1 MKHKVL
7 LVLLLGIII
16 SVSASAQKVTMN
28 LKQVKLEKVF
38 SAITQQ
44 TGLTVAYSRTIVNPD
59 RIVTVEA
66 KNQELSKVLNDLFLG
81 TNVNYEIGK
90 TKIYLKEKVTDSE
103 QQTSNA
109 NKKNISGRVVDEKG
123 EPIIGASVMV
133 QGSSL
138 GTITNV
144 DGRYTLANVPE
155 SSTITVSYIG
165 YITVNYAATS
175 RNLSQVV
182 LREDSK
188 TLEEVVVVGYGT
200 QKKVNLTGAVAIVSG
215 DELTTRSAANLSQ
228 LLQGSVPNMNVN
240 FSSGRPGQ
248 GGSFNIRGVN
258 SISADAAPLTIID
271 GIEGDIN
278 KVNPND
284 VESIS
289 VLKDASAAAIYGVRA
304 ANGVVIITT
313 KKGQRNQKAKITYNG
328 YIGVQKATN
337 VLEMANSQE
346 YSTMLL
352 EANYDAYVS
361 TMKASIDKFGGDYS
375 DPDFHN
381 WKFDSDT
388 DWYKELLRSAL
399 ITNHSLGISG
409 GTEKSTYSVG
419 MSYLYQDGVMDVEN
433 NYKRLNFRAA
443 LDYEATNWLKVG
455 FNGVF
460 SNSTQ
465 VLPQNKAW
473 QQAFNAPGIYPVYD
487 PANDN
492 TFPDKY
498 ASPDAVGFTANFYNP
513 VATANYYDSQNENY
527 QVLTNFYAQFQ
538 LLPEKLNFRTS
549 YSYDYSAIR
558 GREYIAPYYVSSW
571 QQQAVSELT
580 KKDTNYYNYIW
591 DNILTYNNQWG
602 KHNFGAMLGYS
613 MRQQQY
619 RYMWGKANNVPEGKD
634 EWLYLSQGNAEG
646 VTLGDDGY
654 CYRGQSYFTRLSYDY
669 AGKYLL
675 TFTMRADGSS
685 KYQEHWGYFPSV
697 GAAWVISEE
706 DFMKDQ
712 KFFDYLKLRA
722 SWGRLGNDH
731 VAASDGFASITT
743 GNSASGVFGNSTFPG
758 YQNTTYFSYLKWELV
773 DETNVGLNFSTFKN
787 RLNVDLDYFYRL
799 TKRAVISPRLPFSN
813 DVLAGNYGKILNS
826 GFDLSLNWN
835 DNIGRDFK
843 YNLGVNLSYLK
854 NKVKDL
860 GGLSSIKGGKTINM
874 VGKEMNSYYGYKVVG
889 VYQTLEECAE
899 DPIAVANNLVPGD
912 FKYED
917 VNGDNVIDGDDRQV
931 LGSYIPNF
939 TYGINLGLNWK
950 NLDFELT
957 TYGQTGG
964 QIYNRKRAL
973 RYAQSNYNFDK
984 AQYEN
989 RWTGPGSTNSH
1000 PSAAALV
1007 KGWNVSDQRV
1017 NSYFVESADFFRIQ
1031 NITLGYSLRNIKMG
1045 NYTLPGIRFSLT
1057 ADRPFTTFKANSFT
1071 PELSDA
1077 EGWDTEV
1084 YPLTSTYSF
1093 GIQIDF

>member
-1 MKHKVL
+1 MKRKITFLVVAVL
-7 LVLLLGIII
+7 CLQTLL
-16 SVSASAQKVTMN
+16 AQNKT
-28 LKQVKLEKVF
+28 
-38 SAITQQ
+38 IR
-44 TGLTVAYSRTIVNPD
+44 GTIV
-59 RIVTVEA
+59 
-66 KNQELSKVLNDLFLG
+66 
-81 TNVNYEIGK
+81 
-90 TKIYLKEKVTDSE
+90 DSF
-103 QQTSNA
+103 S
-109 NKKNISGRVVDEKG
+109 
-123 EPIIGASVMV
+123 EPIIGASAHVK
-133 QGSSL
+133 GTYT
-138 GTITNV
+138 GTISDLN
-144 DGRYTLANVPE
+144 GNYTLENVPE
-155 SSTITVSYIG
+155 DAIITFSYIG
-165 YITVNYAATS
+165 MIPQEIAVKGKNVI
-175 RNLSQVV
+175 NVQLKDDVQ
-182 LREDSK
+182 K
-188 TLEEVVVVGYGT
+188 LEEVVVIGYGSAKAKDLT
-200 QKKVNLTGAVAIVSG
+200 SPITVVKGEALLSTPASSPMAAMQGKVAGVNVTNSGTPGEGPKVAIRG
-215 DELTTRSAANLSQ
+215 K
-228 LLQGSVPNMNVN
+228 
-240 FSSGRPGQ
+240 
-248 GGSFNIRGVN
+248 GSFSN
-258 SISADAAPLTIID
+258 SSPLYVVD
-271 GIEGDIN
+271 GMFYDDIN
-278 KVNPND
+278 FLNSND
-284 VESIS
+284 IQDMS

-498 ASPDAVGFTANFYNP
+498 ASPDAVGFTANFYTP

>member
-1 MKHKVL
+1 
-7 LVLLLGIII
+7 
-16 SVSASAQKVTMN
+16 
-28 LKQVKLEKVF
+28 
-38 SAITQQ
+38 
-44 TGLTVAYSRTIVNPD
+44 
-59 RIVTVEA
+59 
-66 KNQELSKVLNDLFLG
+66 
-81 TNVNYEIGK
+81 
-90 TKIYLKEKVTDSE
+90 
-103 QQTSNA
+103 
-109 NKKNISGRVVDEKG
+109 
-123 EPIIGASVMV
+123 
-133 QGSSL
+133 
-138 GTITNV
+138 
-144 DGRYTLANVPE
+144 
-155 SSTITVSYIG
+155 
-165 YITVNYAATS
+165 
-175 RNLSQVV
+175 
-182 LREDSK
+182 
-188 TLEEVVVVGYGT
+188 
-200 QKKVNLTGAVAIVSG
+200 
-215 DELTTRSAANLSQ
+215 
-228 LLQGSVPNMNVN
+228 
-240 FSSGRPGQ
+240 
-248 GGSFNIRGVN
+248 
-258 SISADAAPLTIID
+258 
-271 GIEGDIN
+271 
-278 KVNPND
+278 
-284 VESIS
+284 
-289 VLKDASAAAIYGVRA
+289 
-304 ANGVVIITT
+304 
-313 KKGQRNQKAKITYNG
+313 
-328 YIGVQKATN
+328 
-337 VLEMANSQE
+337 
-346 YSTMLL
+346 
-352 EANYDAYVS
+352 
-361 TMKASIDKFGGDYS
+361 
-375 DPDFHN
+375 
-381 WKFDSDT
+381 
-388 DWYKELLRSAL
+388 
-399 ITNHSLGISG
+399 
-409 GTEKSTYSVG
+409 
-419 MSYLYQDGVMDVEN
+419 
-433 NYKRLNFRAA
+433 
-443 LDYEATNWLKVG
+443 
-455 FNGVF
+455 
-460 SNSTQ
+460 
-465 VLPQNKAW
+465 
-473 QQAFNAPGIYPVYD
+473 
-487 PANDN
+487 
-492 TFPDKY
+492 
-498 ASPDAVGFTANFYNP
+498 
-513 VATANYYDSQNENY
+513 
-527 QVLTNFYAQFQ
+527 
-538 LLPEKLNFRTS
+538 
-549 YSYDYSAIR
+549 
-558 GREYIAPYYVSSW
+558 
-571 QQQAVSELT
+571 
-580 KKDTNYYNYIW
+580 
-591 DNILTYNNQWG
+591 
-602 KHNFGAMLGYS
+602 
-613 MRQQQY
+613 
-619 RYMWGKANNVPEGKD
+619 
-634 EWLYLSQGNAEG
+634 
-646 VTLGDDGY
+646 
-654 CYRGQSYFTRLSYDY
+654 
-669 AGKYLL
+669 
-675 TFTMRADGSS
+675 MRADGSS

-912 FKYED
+912 LKYED